1 MRSRRILLA
10 CLALFV
16 ASSLVGCSSLQAA
29 LTPDPEVITEEATV
43 AAAGATVSGELSPET
58 PEGLPL
64 WPGAEVI
71 ESVAAEDSYS
81 LTLSTGDS
89 YDDVLPG
96 MAAGFERAGWEVT
109 SEESNEGGRIAVLS
123 LTAEGQEGFITI
135 TELES
140 GAVQLDYVL
149 VTTE

>member
-10 CLALFV
+10 CLTALLV
-16 ASSLVGCSSLQAA
+16 LSLSGCAKLQAA
-29 LTPDPEVITEEATV
+29 FTPDPEVITEEATV
-43 AAAGATVSGELSPET
+43 AVEGAAVSGELSPDT
-58 PEGLPL
+58 PQGLPI

-71 ESVAAEDSYS
+71 ESIASEDSYS

-89 YDDVLPG
+89 YDDVLLG
-96 MAAGFERAGWEVT
+96 MAAGFERVGWEVT
-109 SEESNEGGRIAVLS
+109 SEESDEGGRIAVLS
-123 LTAEGQEGFITI
+123 LTTEGQEGFVTI

>member
-1 MRSRRILLA
+1 MRSRRVLSA
-10 CLALFV
+10 CLILV
-16 ASSLVGCSSLQAA
+16 AMLSLSGCTRLQAA
-29 LTPDPEVITEEATV
+29 FTPDPEVITEEATV
-43 AAAGATVSGELSPET
+43 AAAGAAVSGELSPDT
-58 PEGLPL
+58 PQGLPV

-71 ESVAAEDSYS
+71 ESISSEDSYS
-81 LTLSTGDS
+81 LTLSTSDP

-109 SEESNEGGRIAVLS
+109 SEESDEGGRIAVLS
-123 LTAEGQEGFITI
+123 LNTEAQEGFVTI
-135 TELES
+135 TELEG